1 MKFRVQTEFRL
12 SNTNDE
18 VVQNSDALN
27 NQKAIGL
34 A

>member
-1 MKFRVQTEFRL
+1 MRFRVQTEFCQIQ
-12 SNTNDE
+12 

-27 NQKAIGL
+27 KQKAIGL